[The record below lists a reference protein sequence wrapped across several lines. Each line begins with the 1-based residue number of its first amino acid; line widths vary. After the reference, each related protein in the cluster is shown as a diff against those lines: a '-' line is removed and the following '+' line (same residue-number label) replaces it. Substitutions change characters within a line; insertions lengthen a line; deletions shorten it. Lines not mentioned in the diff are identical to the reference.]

1 MKKLS
6 LAILFFCVIVWADS
20 QDLSETMDN
29 SNKKQLCE
37 AIWQSDIEAT
47 KSDIERIK
55 QVLKSGVN
63 VNKTDCGGS
72 SAFAYSVYSGRFDI
86 ALYLIKNGNFDVNMR
101 EDNGNTPL
109 MIAVIMNCEIMSL
122 ECEGNDEIYKIAK
135 LLMQK
140 GANPYIKNDEK
151 SAISLAK
158 HCGCEREPDNKM
170 LKILQGRSSK
180 K

>member
-6 LAILFFCVIVWADS
+6 LVILFFCVIVWADS
-20 QDLSETMDN
+20 QDLSESTDN

-63 VNKTDCGGS
+63 VNKTNCGGS

-86 ALYLIKNGNFDVNMR
+86 ALYLVKNENFDVNMR
-101 EDNGNTPL
+101 YDDGDTPL
-109 MIAVIMNCEIMSL
+109 IIAVEMNCEIMSS
-122 ECEGNDEIYKIAK
+122 ECESNDKIYEIAK

-170 LKILQGRSSK
+170 LKILQGRM
-180 K
+180 

>member
-1 MKKLS
+1 M
-6 LAILFFCVIVWADS
+6 AILFFCVIVWADS
-20 QDLSETMDN
+20 QDLSESADN

-37 AIWQSDIEAT
+37 TIWQSVEAT

-86 ALYLIKNGNFDVNMR
+86 ALYLVKNENFDVNMR
-101 EDNGNTPL
+101 DDNGNTPL
-109 MIAVIMNCEIMSL
+109 MIAVGMNCEIMSL
-122 ECEGNDEIYKIAK
+122 ECEGNDKIYEIAK

>member
-1 MKKLS
+1 MQKLG
-6 LAILFFCVIVWADS
+6 LVILFFCVIVWADS
-20 QDLSETMDN
+20 QDLSESTDN

-101 EDNGNTPL
+101 YDDGDTPL
-109 MIAVIMNCEIMSL
+109 MIAVGMNCEIKSL
-122 ECEGNDEIYKIAK
+122 ECESNDKIYEIAK

-158 HCGCEREPDNKM
+158 RCGCEREPDNKM

>member
-1 MKKLS
+1 MQKLS
-6 LAILFFCVIVWADS
+6 LVILFFCVIVWADS
-20 QDLSETMDN
+20 QDLSESADN

-37 AIWQSDIEAT
+37 AIWQSDIEET

-63 VNKTDCGGS
+63 VNKTDCGSS
-72 SAFAYSVYSGRFDI
+72 SAFAYSVYSGRFDT

-109 MIAVIMNCEIMSL
+109 MIAVGMNCEIMSL
-122 ECEGNDEIYKIAK
+122 ECEGNDKIYEIAK

-158 HCGCEREPDNKM
+158 SCGCEREPDNKM